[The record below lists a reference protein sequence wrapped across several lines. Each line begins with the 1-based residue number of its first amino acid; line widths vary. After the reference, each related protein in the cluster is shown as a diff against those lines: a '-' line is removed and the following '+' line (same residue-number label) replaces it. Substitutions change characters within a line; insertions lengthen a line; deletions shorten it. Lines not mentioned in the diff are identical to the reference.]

1 MFKEHTFHLRV
12 LTTLILVPLVLLALY
27 RAQPMWLEGLLGG
40 LLVIAAWEWSAL
52 TPLKGVWSRVIFSGL
67 VVFLSF
73 VATHYSIYWAVMS
86 LGLWFVLFFAVIHFP
101 ASQRWWGHR
110 WCVMTMAFVL
120 LPALASILT
129 ALYQHP
135 QGRDLIL
142 YCFCLIWLVDSGA
155 YLVGKQWGKHR
166 LIPHVSPGKTIEG
179 TFGGFICAMVIAVLG
194 FFYFKPMAWYGW
206 FITAFLTIVLAMLG
220 DLMVSMLKRRCQL
233 KDTGQLFPGHGGL
246 LDRIDS
252 LIAAL
257 PGFYLGCCLFFP
269 GF

>member
-1 MFKEHTFHLRV
+1 MFKEHSFHLRV

-27 RAQPMWLEGLLGG
+27 RAQPIWLEGFLG
-40 LLVIAAWEWSAL
+40 LSLAIAAWEWTAL
-52 TPLKGVWSRVIFSGL
+52 VPLKSVWSRL
-67 VVFLSF
+67 VFLGAVGLLTL
-73 VATHYSIYWAVMS
+73 VAIQYTLPWATVS
-86 LGLWFVLFFAVIHFP
+86 LGLWLALFFAVIHFP

-110 WCVMTMAFVL
+110 WCVIAMAFLL
-120 LPALASILT
+120 LPLLASLLV
-129 ALYQHP
+129 ALYQHA

-166 LIPHVSPGKTIEG
+166 LIPNVSPGKTIEG
-179 TFGGFICAMVIAVLG
+179 LFGGVISAIGVAVVG
-194 FFYFKPMAWYGW
+194 FFYFKPTVWYVW
-206 FITAFLTIVLAMLG
+206 FLTALLTIVLAMLG
-220 DLMVSMLKRRCQL
+220 DLMMSMLKRRCQL

-257 PGFYLGCCLFFP
+257 PGFYLGVYLFYP